1 MTIRKS
7 IFPVESEILNEAE
20 EEELK
25 KKFLSRRET
34 RKSIFQ
40 VEQQIQKK
48 PVSNVKTKYSNVV
61 HIVKEWFGQ
70 IELPKT
76 QRKMETIE
84 KKLKKQEVEE
94 KKATKKTPS
103 PLPLPSPRAYLPP
116 LSLLLSSR

>member
-1 MTIRKS
+1 MST
-7 IFPVESEILNEAE
+7 L
-20 EEELK
+20 
-25 KKFLSRRET
+25 
-34 RKSIFQ
+34 
-40 VEQQIQKK
+40 
-48 PVSNVKTKYSNVV
+48 NVV

-103 PLPLPSPRAYLPP
+103 PLPMPLPSPRAYLPP
-116 LSLLLSSR
+116 LSLSLSSR

>member
-1 MTIRKS
+1 MS
-7 IFPVESEILNEAE
+7 N
-20 EEELK
+20 
-25 KKFLSRRET
+25 KFR
-34 RKSIFQ
+34 
-40 VEQQIQKK
+40 KK

-61 HIVKEWFGQ
+61 HIVKDWFGQ

-116 LSLLLSSR
+116 LTFVLSSR